1 MNLLAP
7 RSHSKHRGRISTMA
21 PKILIV
27 EDEPNIIVPLRFTLE
42 RNGYEVIA
50 ASSGEEAMDKIAAL
64 KPAVV
69 LLDIMLPG
77 MDGYE
82 VCQRVR
88 ESPEIQ
94 HTKIIFLSAMGR
106 DTDVAKGISMAAD
119 AYIIKPFSVFDVIAK
134 IGELLKQES

>member
-1 MNLLAP
+1 M
-7 RSHSKHRGRISTMA
+7 T

-42 RNGYEVIA
+42 QTGYAVIA
-50 ASSGEEAMDKIAAL
+50 ASSGEEAMEKIAAL
-64 KPAVV
+64 KPDLI

-82 VCQRVR
+82 VCQRIR
-88 ESPEIQ
+88 QTPESQ

-106 DTDVAKGISMAAD
+106 DMDVAKGISMDAD

-134 IGELLKQES
+134 IGELLKGEGLLS

>member
-1 MNLLAP
+1 
-7 RSHSKHRGRISTMA
+7 MA

-27 EDEPNIIVPLRFTLE
+27 EDEPNIVVPLRFTLE
-42 RNGYEVIA
+42 KKGYEVIA
-50 ASSGEEAMDKIAAL
+50 TASGEEALEKIAAL
-64 KPAVV
+64 KPDLI

-88 ESPEIQ
+88 ENPESR
-94 HTKIIFLSAMGR
+94 HTKVIFLSAMGR
-106 DTDVAKGISMAAD
+106 DMDVAKGVSMDAD

-134 IGELLKQES
+134 IGELLKPESQL

>member
-1 MNLLAP
+1 
-7 RSHSKHRGRISTMA
+7 MA
-21 PKILIV
+21 FKILIV

-42 RNGYEVIA
+42 KKGYGVIT
-50 ASSGEEAMDKIAAL
+50 ASSGEEALEMIATQRPDL
-64 KPAVV
+64 V

-88 ESPEIQ
+88 ENTATQ
-94 HTKIIFLSAMGR
+94 HTKVIFLSAMGR

-119 AYIIKPFSVFDVIAK
+119 AYIIKPFSIFDVIDK
-134 IGELLKQES
+134 IGELLKGESSSP